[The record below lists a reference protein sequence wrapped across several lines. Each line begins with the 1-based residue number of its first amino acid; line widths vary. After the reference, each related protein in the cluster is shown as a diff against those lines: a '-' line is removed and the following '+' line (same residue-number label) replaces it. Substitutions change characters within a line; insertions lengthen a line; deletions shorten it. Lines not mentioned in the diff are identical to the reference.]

1 MANSR
6 AFHGADVSLDSVE
19 NAIKFLEKSAG
30 KKNDLTGIVIEAW
43 QLRAIAQ
50 LLRSVR
56 ERPAAGD

>member
-6 AFHGADVSLDSVE
+6 AFHGADVPLDSVE
-19 NAIKFLEKSAG
+19 NAIKFLEKSTER
-30 KKNDLTGIVIEAW
+30 KLDLTGIVIQAW

-56 ERPAAGD
+56 DLSARGG

>member
-6 AFHGADVSLDSVE
+6 AFHGADVPLDSVE

-50 LLRSVR
+50 LLRSAR
-56 ERPAAGD
+56 DLSAEGG